1 MSTTDQTQ
9 LGKSEQTEKP
19 KADNSGVRLSSINNL
34 FGGQKAKNVGE
45 SDTLLPFLSSEL
57 VGGSVP
63 YVPGS
68 EDEAVWNAASQ
79 ACASEKIHYCYTID
93 ENRCWYLA
101 MPSSALASHPN
112 SWCPLAAALPG
123 NSEFWDKETVYLYE
137 QEGLASALR
146 WDPESGRMQVYI
158 GPARTILPRIQS
170 MDANF
175 VSINPEMADVV
186 PWKQRSLKLE
196 ELSRQVGW
204 GILLSGLLVAIIAVL
219 YVLFINLSA
228 ITLKGDLKKA
238 KEETRSAT
246 QELMQTAAVTLQ
258 NDSIRHMVRIQEL
271 LDVLGDNNGTLIR
284 YQVSE
289 GGDVEWE
296 ALVPQAFSQGGV
308 PELQGAQA
316 LPGLENDGR
325 IRIKGTR

>member
-1 MSTTDQTQ
+1 MSTTDNTQ
-9 LGKSEQTEKP
+9 FGKSEP
-19 KADNSGVRLSSINNL
+19 SGGLKAEDNGVRLSSINF
-34 FGGQKAKNVGE
+34 FGGQKNHGATETNM
-45 SDTLLPFLSSEL
+45 LMPFLSSEL
-57 VGGSVP
+57 IGGSVP

-93 ENRCWYLA
+93 DNRCWYLA
-101 MPSSALASHPN
+101 MPSSALASHPDT
-112 SWCPLAAALPG
+112 WCPLAAALPG

-146 WDPESGRMQVYI
+146 WDPETGRMQVYI

-175 VSINPEMADVV
+175 VSINPEMADIV
-186 PWKQRSLKLE
+186 PWRQRSLKIE

-204 GILLSGLLVAIIAVL
+204 GILLSGLLVSIIAVL

-228 ITLKGDLKKA
+228 ITLKADLQKA
-238 KEETRSAT
+238 KSDTRSAT
-246 QELMQTAAVTLQ
+246 QNLMQTAAITLQ
-258 NDSIRHMVRIQEL
+258 NDSIRHMVRVQEL
-271 LDVLGDNNGTLIR
+271 LDVLGANNGTLIR
-284 YQVSE
+284 YQVKDS
-289 GGDVEWE
+289 GGTVEWE

-308 PELQGAQA
+308 PELRGAEA
-316 LPGLENDGR
+316 LPGLESDGR
-325 IRIKGTR
+325 VRIRGTR